1 MAFETLQLEQKG
13 ATAYLTISR
22 PKSLNALNSK
32 LLEELADC
40 LSQLDTKSLR
50 ALIIKG
56 AGEKAFVAGADIKEM
71 SSLTAPAAEEFAK
84 KGQRAF
90 SLLEALPIPVIAIIQ
105 GFALGGGLELALAC
119 DILIMDK
126 EAKIGLPEVTLGLFP
141 AFGGTQRLCRSVG
154 FYKAKEMIFSG
165 AFYTAQE
172 AYKMGLANAVISK
185 SKLMEKAEEYASLFA
200 KRGPLAIAKAKE
212 LIQESH
218 SLPLAE
224 GLKREAKHFGEL
236 FNKQDSREGME
247 AFIQKR
253 EPVFKGR

>member
-1 MAFETLQLEQKG
+1 MTFETLQFVQKKEI
-13 ATAYLTISR
+13 AYLTISR

-32 LLEELADC
+32 VLEELTAC
-40 LSQLDTKSLR
+40 LSQLETKNLR

-71 SSLTAPAAEEFAK
+71 SSLTAKEAEEFAR
-84 KGQRAF
+84 KGQKAF
-90 SLLEALPIPVIAIIQ
+90 SLLESLPLPVIALIQ

-119 DILIMDK
+119 DILIMDE

-141 AFGGTQRLCRSVG
+141 SFGGTQRLSRSVG

-165 AFYTAQE
+165 SFYTARE
-172 AYKMGLANAVISK
+172 AYQMGLVSVVVPK
-185 SKLMEKAEEYASLFA
+185 EKLLAKAEEYALIFS

-212 LIQESH
+212 LIQKSRNL
-218 SLPLAE
+218 SLEE
-224 GLKREAKHFGEL
+224 GLDQEARDFGLL
-236 FNKQDSREGME
+236 FEKQDSREGME

-253 EPVFKGR
+253 EPEFKGH